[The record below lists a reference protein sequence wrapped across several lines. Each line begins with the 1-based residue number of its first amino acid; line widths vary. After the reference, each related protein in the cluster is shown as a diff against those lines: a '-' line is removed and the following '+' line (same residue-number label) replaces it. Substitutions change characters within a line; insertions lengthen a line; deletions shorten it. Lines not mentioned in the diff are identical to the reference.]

1 MILLISRMT
10 STHWPHKHFELLLSF
25 LAHANNAGFI
35 KSGRVI
41 KPKICIGPGLLVYG
55 LATPLA
61 KDSQLPFS

>member
-1 MILLISRMT
+1 MILLIARMT

-41 KPKICIGPGLLVYG
+41 KPKICRPGSTG
-55 LATPLA
+55 LWAGYAPG
-61 KDSQLPFS
+61 

>member
-1 MILLISRMT
+1 MILLITRMT

-41 KPKICIGPGLLVYG
+41 KPKICRPGSTG
-55 LATPLA
+55 LWAGYAPG
-61 KDSQLPFS
+61 

>member
-41 KPKICIGPGLLVYG
+41 KPKICRPGSTGLLAGYAPG
-55 LATPLA
+55 
-61 KDSQLPFS
+61 